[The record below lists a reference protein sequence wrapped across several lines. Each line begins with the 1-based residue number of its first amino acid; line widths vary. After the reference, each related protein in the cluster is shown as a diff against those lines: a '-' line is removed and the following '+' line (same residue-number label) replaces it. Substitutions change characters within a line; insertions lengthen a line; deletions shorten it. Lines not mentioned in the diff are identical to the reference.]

1 MICRVHYSKHL
12 NSWLYMLKISRHM
25 ALDMKPCAFTQS
37 KYLFDMFPM
46 LFLNLQYCCKEY
58 SSKEDGV

>member
-1 MICRVHYSKHL
+1 
-12 NSWLYMLKISRHM
+12 MLKISRHM